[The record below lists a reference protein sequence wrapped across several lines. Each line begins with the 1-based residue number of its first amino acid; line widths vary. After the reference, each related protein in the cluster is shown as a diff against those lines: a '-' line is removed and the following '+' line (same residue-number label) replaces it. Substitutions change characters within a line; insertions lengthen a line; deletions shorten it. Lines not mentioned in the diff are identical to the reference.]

1 MGRASEKKPSAV
13 NPTWVAFFRE
23 VKRLADIERGREL
36 STVKTDNKPDQKTF
50 DKTV

>member
-1 MGRASEKKPSAV
+1 MSRSSAV

-36 STVKTDNKPDQKTF
+36 SRATNTEKNENKNI
-50 DKTV
+50 